1 MDNRDYKYVDLI
13 SNICIDSKRKSIFL
27 SYCCEISP
35 FIEILKSR
43 LNDMGINDIYEEVL
57 DPKKEHEILSSI
69 SIDEIDNHPYFNKYM
84 WDEYAKKGA
93 NFLMFETEYPGLMDD
108 IDAKKIARSAKVR
121 QSTKPIYRSMQNKCE
136 IPWAIVAYPGECWAS
151 SIYPNDTNS
160 YEKLKNDIFHM
171 CMIDKDNVVES
182 WNEVINKNSK
192 IANYLTRL
200 NIDKLHYTNS
210 LGTDL
215 WVTLPNDYIYES
227 ALDNGIMANLPSYE
241 VFTSPVY
248 NKTEGIVYSSKPL
261 MYNGGIVDEFYVR
274 FNEGKVIEV
283 GAKRGKDILEGII
296 TNDSNSCYLGECA
309 LVCDD
314 SLISRMNTIFKTTL
328 IDENASC
335 HIALGAGFPECIK
348 GGLDMSDEE
357 LLKHGVNDSKTHVDF
372 MIGTSDMRIDAILK
386 DGSSVCIFDSGTYS
400 KDIINNIK
408 F

>member
-1 MDNRDYKYVDLI
+1 
-13 SNICIDSKRKSIFL
+13 
-27 SYCCEISP
+27 
-35 FIEILKSR
+35 
-43 LNDMGINDIYEEVL
+43 
-57 DPKKEHEILSSI
+57 
-69 SIDEIDNHPYFNKYM
+69 
-84 WDEYAKKGA
+84 
-93 NFLMFETEYPGLMDD
+93 
-108 IDAKKIARSAKVR
+108 
-121 QSTKPIYRSMQNKCE
+121 
-136 IPWAIVAYPGECWAS
+136 
-151 SIYPNDTNS
+151 
-160 YEKLKNDIFHM
+160 
-171 CMIDKDNVVES
+171 MIDKDNVVES

-192 IANYLTRL
+192 IANYLTSL

-248 NKTEGIVYSSKPL
+248 NKTFGIVYSSKPL

-274 FNEGKVIEV
+274 FNEGKAIEV
-283 GAKRGKDILEGII
+283 GAKRGKDILEGIV